1 MQRKKTMTMSWKGID
16 DDNDDENFFES
27 LDGASSSD
35 EDEEFQ
41 ESRMSF
47 SANSQRFR
55 IMTRKASMAPMAM
68 AIPDFDYNIWMAA
81 PGSITERRRRLL
93 YGMGLNENKESLR
106 LASIVIGRAMT
117 RKFENHAPAEPSALG
132 KSTEA
137 TVPNTRGAAVAV
149 TVETNA
155 AAATNAETAA
165 SCDQNKTEHKTTSE
179 SPPSPPS
186 ADEHKTEHSPLPFV
200 LVRSRSDGD
209 IDCDTYSLPRMRK
222 EELVGKVSKQRLTRT
237 SSEITLARPRM
248 CPYTYYGPAS
258 AATMKQEAS
267 SGFRDNQSGRQHDRK
282 LTTVVSNT
290 RFASFFL
297 IKNLDT
303 GKEFIVT
310 GKDPGNDGTWS
321 SLNDIQT
328 GKKLTMEEFE
338 KSVGH
343 SPIVK
348 ELMRRGREK
357 NDESKPSANYYL
369 NKSLRMSKKTG
380 VALLKNIKGVASG
393 FIGERERSES
403 INEVTPPNLPPLPP
417 SAPQPAASSDPNQKQ
432 NKNNE
437 WVRVRQSGKTHK
449 ELSALHMCQEFQAH
463 EGGIWIIKFSWDG
476 RYLASGGEDKVIHV
490 WEVQE
495 CELMSLTAEEG
506 NLTPLHPSL
515 LASSAAQEGAMEEEV
530 AAKKKGKP
538 GTKKDD
544 KVPEHVHVPET
555 VFSLSDKPFCTFLGH
570 SEDVLDFSWSKSQL
584 LLSSSMDKTVRLW
597 DLELKS
603 CLKVFT
609 HNDYVTCVQFN
620 PIDED
625 YFISGSLDAKI
636 RIWSIP
642 QRQVVD
648 WADVHEMVT
657 AVSYTPDGQA
667 ALVGTHNGTCCMY
680 GTQDCKLSQTSTID
694 LQQRKKAPLRK
705 ITGFQFAPSNPSE
718 VLVTSADARIKIVEG
733 TKVVHKF
740 QGFRNSNS
748 QIAASF
754 SPSGRHVISASE
766 DSQVYMWKYE
776 EPRQGGNNAKARA
789 LVMTRAFESFPCKDV
804 SVAVPWPFTI
814 KGDPPQANKKTSKR
828 PSDDNSKRGNLP
840 PLPNKKESDPSATDQ
855 PNTDAA
861 ADSPPNN
868 GTTTLPPLP
877 PKKNTTDDENSS
889 ESTDNSDS
897 ASCTAAESG
906 PDDRQEVDPMAISLT
921 ESLASDSAS
930 STRQDDPSAIS
941 ATNAPTS
948 SRSSFR
954 LLTDNSQAAT
964 SSGYPVAWGLV
975 IATAS
980 IGGEIRCYQ
989 NFGLP
994 KRISSG
1000 FF

>member
-1 MQRKKTMTMSWKGID
+1 MERKKTMTMNWKGVD
-16 DDNDDENFFES
+16 DDNDDEHFFES

-47 SANSQRFR
+47 SSNSQRFR
-55 IMTRKASMAPMAM
+55 IMTRKASTVPMAV

-93 YGMGLNENKESLR
+93 YGMGLDENKESLR
-106 LASIVIGRAMT
+106 LASIAIGRAMT
-117 RKFENHAPAEPSALG
+117 RKFENNASPRPDSSG
-132 KSTEA
+132 KPEEA
-137 TVPNTRGAAVAV
+137 TVPDSRDAPVVIAPKADAAD
-149 TVETNA
+149 TTA
-155 AAATNAETAA
+155 AAAE
-165 SCDQNKTEHKTTSE
+165 SSDEKKTEHKTVFL
-179 SPPSPPS
+179 PPS
-186 ADEHKTEHSPLPFV
+186 DEHKTEQSPVPFV

-209 IDCDTYSLPRMRK
+209 VDCDTYSLPKMRK
-222 EELVGKVSKQRLTRT
+222 EELIGKVSKQRLTRT

-248 CPYTYYGPAS
+248 CPYTYWSPAP
-258 AATMKQEAS
+258 AAAKDDAS
-267 SGFRDNQSGRQHDRK
+267 SGASGDQQSKRQHGRK
-282 LTTVVSNT
+282 LTAIVSNT

-310 GKDPGNDGTWS
+310 GKDPGGDGNWS

-348 ELMRRGREK
+348 ELMRRGRDK
-357 NDESKPSANYYL
+357 NDESKPGANYYL

-380 VALLKNIKGVASG
+380 AALLKNLKGVA
-393 FIGERERSES
+393 
-403 INEVTPPNLPPLPP
+403 TPPNLPPLPP
-417 SAPQPAASSDPNQKQ
+417 SAAQPANTDPNQKQ
-432 NKNNE
+432 TKNNE
-437 WVRVRQSGKTHK
+437 WIRVRQSGKTHK

-463 EGGIWIIKFSWDG
+463 EGGIWTIKFSWDG
-476 RYLASGGEDKVIHV
+476 HYLASGGEDKVIHV

-495 CELMSLTAEEG
+495 CELMSLTPGEG
-506 NLTPLHPSL
+506 NLTPLHPAL
-515 LASSAAQEGAMEEEV
+515 LASSATNEGAAEE
-530 AAKKKGKP
+530 KKGKS
-538 GTKKDD
+538 GNKKDD

-555 VFSLSDKPFCTFLGH
+555 VFSLSDKPFCTFQGH
-570 SEDVLDFSWSKSQL
+570 SEDVLDLSWSKCQL

-597 DLELKS
+597 DLELKT

-620 PIDED
+620 PIEED

-642 QRQVVD
+642 RRQVVD

-680 GTQDCKLSQTSTID
+680 GTEDCKLSQTSTID

-718 VLVTSADARIKIVEG
+718 VLVTSADSRIKIVEG

-754 SPSGRHVISASE
+754 SPNGRHVISASE
-766 DSQVYMWKYE
+766 DSQVYVWKYD

-814 KGDPPQANKKTSKR
+814 KGDPPQAKKTGKT
-828 PSDDNSKRGNLP
+828 GNLP
-840 PLPNKKESDPSATDQ
+840 PLPNKKESDPST
-855 PNTDAA
+855 T
-861 ADSPPNN
+861 DSPP
-868 GTTTLPPLP
+868 TLPPLP
-877 PKKNTTDDENSS
+877 PKKNATDAETTSKTTDNNEENTSS
-889 ESTDNSDS
+889 AADS
-897 ASCTAAESG
+897 GSN
-906 PDDRQEVDPMAISLT
+906 DQQEVDPAAISRT
-921 ESLASDSAS
+921 ESLASDSTTS
-930 STRQDDPSAIS
+930 STRHDDPSAIS
-941 ATNAPTS
+941 ATNASSS
-948 SRSSFR
+948 SRSSSSR
-954 LLTDNSQAAT
+954 SLADNNQAAA

>member
-1 MQRKKTMTMSWKGID
+1 MERKKTMTMNWKGID
-16 DDNDDENFFES
+16 DDEEESFFES

-35 EDEEFQ
+35 DEEFQ

-55 IMTRKASMAPMAM
+55 IMTRKMSTAPMAV
-68 AIPDFDYNIWMAA
+68 AIPNFDYDMWMAA
-81 PGSITERRRRLL
+81 PGSITERRKRLL

-106 LASIVIGRAMT
+106 LASITIGRAMT
-117 RKFENHAPAEPSALG
+117 RKFEN
-132 KSTEA
+132 
-137 TVPNTRGAAVAV
+137 
-149 TVETNA
+149 NA
-155 AAATNAETAA
+155 AA
-165 SCDQNKTEHKTTSE
+165 SCDQNETETADTTASCDQQKAESAPPPPDEQKTEQL
-179 SPPSPPS
+179 PVPV
-186 ADEHKTEHSPLPFV
+186 PFV

-209 IDCDTYSLPRMRK
+209 VDSLPKMRK
-222 EELVGKVSKQRLTRT
+222 EELIGKVSKQRLTRT
-237 SSEITLARPRM
+237 SSEIILARPRM
-248 CPYTYYGPAS
+248 CPYTYWRPA
-258 AATMKQEAS
+258 AAAKDDTSGSGDQQS
-267 SGFRDNQSGRQHDRK
+267 SGQHGRK
-282 LTTVVSNT
+282 FTPIISNT
-290 RFASFFL
+290 KFASFLL

-303 GKEFIVT
+303 GKEFVVT
-310 GKDPGNDGTWS
+310 GKDPGNDDTWG

-348 ELMRRGREK
+348 ELMRRRIDK
-357 NDESKPSANYYL
+357 NDESNKPTGANYL
-369 NKSLRMSKKTG
+369 LSKSLRISKKTG
-380 VALLKNIKGVASG
+380 AALLKNIKGVANG
-393 FIGERERSES
+393 FKGERERSQSTKEPM
-403 INEVTPPNLPPLPP
+403 PPANLPPLPP
-417 SAPQPAASSDPNQKQ
+417 SAPQPVNTDPNQKQ
-432 NKNNE
+432 SKNNE

-463 EGGIWIIKFSWDG
+463 EGGIWTIKFSWDG
-476 RYLASGGEDKVIHV
+476 HYLASGGEDKVIHV

-495 CELMSLTAEEG
+495 CELTSLMSSEES

-515 LASSAAQEGAMEEEV
+515 LASSATNEDTAEV
-530 AAKKKGKP
+530 AKKKGKA
-538 GTKKDD
+538 GNRKDD
-544 KVPEHVHVPET
+544 KVPDHVHVPET
-555 VFSLSDKPFCTFLGH
+555 VFSLSDKPFCTFKGH
-570 SEDVLDFSWSKSQL
+570 SEDVLDLSWSKCQL

-597 DLELKS
+597 DLELKT

-609 HNDYVTCVQFN
+609 HNDYVTCVHFN
-620 PIDED
+620 PIEED

-642 QRQVVD
+642 QRSVVD

-680 GTQDCKLSQTSTID
+680 GTEDCKLSQTSMID
-694 LQQRKKAPLRK
+694 LQQRKKAPQRK

-718 VLVTSADARIKIVEG
+718 VLVTSADSRIKIVEG

-740 QGFRNSNS
+740 QGFRNPNS

-754 SPSGRHVISASE
+754 SPNGRHVISASE
-766 DSQVYMWKYE
+766 DSQVYVWKYE
-776 EPRQGGNNAKARA
+776 EPRQGSNNAKARA

-804 SVAVPWPFTI
+804 SVAAPWPFTI
-814 KGDPPQANKKTSKR
+814 KGDPPQAPTKKKTSQ
-828 PSDDNSKRGNLP
+828 LP
-840 PLPNKKESDPSATDQ
+840 PLPKKKEPDPS
-855 PNTDAA
+855 PAA
-861 ADSPPNN
+861 ADDSPPNDPTAS
-868 GTTTLPPLP
+868 TTPLP
-877 PKKNTTDDENSS
+877 PKENTTDDAAETSDNNVNDKTSTAATDSGNSS
-889 ESTDNSDS
+889 YQ
-897 ASCTAAESG
+897 
-906 PDDRQEVDPMAISLT
+906 QEVGPAAVLRT
-921 ESLASDSAS
+921 ESLASDSATGS
-930 STRQDDPSAIS
+930 
-941 ATNAPTS
+941 TNAKSLSSSSSLS
-948 SRSSFR
+948 SRS
-954 LLTDNSQAAT
+954 LADISQAAA

-994 KRISSG
+994 KRISNG